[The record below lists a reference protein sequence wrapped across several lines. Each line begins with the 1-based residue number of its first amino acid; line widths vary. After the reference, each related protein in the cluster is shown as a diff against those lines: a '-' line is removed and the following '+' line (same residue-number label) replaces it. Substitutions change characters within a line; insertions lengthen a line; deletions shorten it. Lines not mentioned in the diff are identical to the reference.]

1 MFLFIDKKLVKFLLV
16 GTLNTFIGSLIM
28 FALYN
33 LLGASYWL
41 SSALNY
47 AIGGIVSFFLNKYF
61 TFQNRAKSV
70 KQVLFFVL
78 NLAACYFVSY
88 FFAKRL
94 MFLLLGNCSQKWR
107 ENISLFVGM
116 CFYTVL
122 NYIGQ
127 RLFVFGERGN

>member
-33 LLGASYWL
+33 LLGASYWV

-88 FFAKRL
+88 FF
-94 MFLLLGNCSQKWR
+94 
-107 ENISLFVGM
+107 E
-116 CFYTVL
+116 
-122 NYIGQ
+122 
-127 RLFVFGERGN
+127 